1 MQYLNIKMEIFQ
13 EDDLYVSLCP
23 NLNVSSFGESV
34 EEAKQSLI
42 EAVEAFIEECA
53 EMGTLEDVLEE
64 CGYSKVSQTWQ
75 FREAVKEE
83 SLAVAI

>member
-1 MQYLNIKMEIFQ
+1 MQYLNIKMEVFL

-23 NLNVSSFGESV
+23 NLNVSSYGESV
-34 EEAKQSLI
+34 EEAKQALL
-42 EAVEAFIEECA
+42 EAVEAFLEECA

-64 CGYSKVSQTWQ
+64 CGYSKVNQTWQ